1 MSSICAECGS
11 QVLDLKSHLK
21 IHKDSKVECE
31 VCGKVLTNRKA
42 FRNHMQT
49 HKSWSCPRCQIVIP
63 HNSRTMHLKKCMKEE
78 QKELK
83 KYSIIA
89 WTLHFKRLGRSR
101 FDLVWLFSE
110 FWISIWKLQSEHDTE
125 SSYNLASLQGLLWY
139 DTKIHE
145 IHQWWICQKH
155 SL

>member
-1 MSSICAECGS
+1 MSSICAEYGS

-49 HKSWSCPRCQIVIP
+49 HKSWSCPICQIVIP

-78 QKELK
+78 QKELNCEECAYVTTDKSNLNKHIKTHQQNRPEFKCENCEKVFSSKVELK
-83 KYSIIA
+83 KHMK
-89 WTLHFKRLGRSR
+89 TH
-101 FDLVWLFSE
+101 
-110 FWISIWKLQSEHDTE
+110 ISMIKPT
-125 SSYNLASLQGLLWY
+125 
-139 DTKIHE
+139 
-145 IHQWWICQKH
+145 
-155 SL
+155 

>member
-49 HKSWSCPRCQIVIP
+49 HKSWSCHRCQIVIP

-78 QKELK
+78 QKPINKTDQNSNVKIVK
-83 KYSIIA
+83 KYFPA
-89 WTLHFKRLGRSR
+89 
-101 FDLVWLFSE
+101 
-110 FWISIWKLQSEHDTE
+110 KL
-125 SSYNLASLQGLLWY
+125 N
-139 DTKIHE
+139 
-145 IHQWWICQKH
+145 
-155 SL
+155 

>member
-63 HNSRTMHLKKCMKEE
+63 YNSRTMHLKKCMKEE
-78 QKELK
+78 QKEFNCEECAYVESSVGFGIFDK
-83 KYSIIA
+83 PVKE
-89 WTLHFKRLGRSR
+89 KRLPLYQCDQCGYSTKKRK
-101 FDLVWLFSE
+101 DLGYLV
-110 FWISIWKLQSEHDTE
+110 T
-125 SSYNLASLQGLLWY
+125 
-139 DTKIHE
+139 
-145 IHQWWICQKH
+145 
-155 SL
+155 